1 MGNGEER
8 IALLHG
14 EVKEEEESETG
25 LVRRSWI
32 ESRKLWRIVGPAIF
46 GRVVIYSLNVITQ
59 AFAGHLGDL
68 ELASISIANTVV
80 VGFSF
85 GLMLGMASALETLC
99 GQAFGAKKYHMLGV
113 YLQRSCIVLFLCA
126 VLLLP
131 IYFSATP
138 ILMLIGQPPELA
150 VQAGQVSMWFIPLHF
165 SFVFL
170 FPLQRFLQCQL
181 KNSIIVIVSAV
192 CLVVHLLVTWLF
204 VSKLQFGLIGTVFT
218 LNFSWWVGIFCLFGY
233 IACGSCPDTWKGF
246 SMEAFGGLWEFIKL
260 SAASGVMLC
269 LENWYYRVLILMTGY
284 LKNAEIA
291 VDAISICMSLNGW
304 ELMIPLAFFA
314 GTGVRVA
321 NELGAGNGKA
331 ARFATIVSVATSAV
345 IGLFFCLLVLVLHD
359 KFALIYSSSSV
370 VIEAVDE
377 LSLLLALTVL
387 LNSVQPVLSGVAVG
401 SGWQALV
408 AYVNIGTYYLVGI
421 PAGILMGWVFK
432 LGVLGIWAGMIGGT
446 AVQTL
451 ILAVMTIRCDWDE
464 EVRLRR
470 QFLVL
475 IVFPNSRIVVDSK
488 CAGCLICRPKTP
500 AHAWRNWL
508 LPVNHEAKT
517 VAGTCKQAFIKLRIE
532 FPDGD
537 VERSYNDGYDPC
549 NIYYDYC

>member
-1 MGNGEER
+1 SITRLVCLGPSPLYSRGRKRRGTETRVMGNGDER
-8 IALLHG
+8 TALLQG
-14 EVKEEEESETG
+14 EVKEEEESRTG

-32 ESRKLWRIVGPAIF
+32 ESGKLWRIVGPAIF

-131 IYFSATP
+131 IYFFATP

-181 KNSIIVIVSAV
+181 KNSIIAIVSAV
-192 CLVVHLLVTWLF
+192 CLVVHLFVTWLF

-218 LNFSWWVGIFCLFGY
+218 LNFSWWIGIFCLFGY

-246 SMEAFGGLWEFIKL
+246 SMEAFGDLWEFIKL
-260 SAASGVMLC
+260 STASGVMLW
-269 LENWYYRVLILMTGY
+269 LVPSLI
-284 LKNAEIA
+284 
-291 VDAISICMSLNGW
+291 
-304 ELMIPLAFFA
+304 
-314 GTGVRVA
+314 RVA

-331 ARFATIVSVATSAV
+331 ARFATIVSVATSAA
-345 IGLFFCLLVLVLHD
+345 IGLFFCVLVSVLHD

-377 LSLLLALTVL
+377 LSLLLAFTIL

-451 ILAVMTIRCDWDE
+451 ILAIMTIRCDWDR
-464 EVRLRR
+464 EVRLRSR
-470 QFLVL
+470 FL
-475 IVFPNSRIVVDSK
+475 
-488 CAGCLICRPKTP
+488 CTGCLICRPKTP
-500 AHAWRNWL
+500 AHAWRNWR
-508 LPVNHEAKT
+508 LPVNREAKT
-517 VAGTCKQAFIKLRIE
+517 VAETWKQVL
-532 FPDGD
+532 P
-537 VERSYNDGYDPC
+537 
-549 NIYYDYC
+549 